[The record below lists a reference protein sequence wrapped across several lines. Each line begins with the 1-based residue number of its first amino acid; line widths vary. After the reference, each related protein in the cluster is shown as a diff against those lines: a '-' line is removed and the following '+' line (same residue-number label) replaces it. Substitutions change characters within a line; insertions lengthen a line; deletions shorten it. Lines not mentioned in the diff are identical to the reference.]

1 VSDERD
7 AELEALRAELLRVKN
22 EASEQVAVV
31 EFKLVTLRAAVE
43 AVLRHA
49 DGESMGN
56 WRAIRALRRAWEATK

>member
-31 EFKLVTLRAAVE
+31 EFKLMTLRGAVE

-49 DGESMGN
+49 DGEAMGN
-56 WRAIRALRRAWEATK
+56 WRSVRALRRAWEATK